1 MKAAGMVPLTL
12 NAADMKSLVSYLSSL
27 GGTSP
32 ATAAAAP
39 ASGSPSPEP
48 AKAEPD
54 ATAGSSKLNGGAIFK
69 AHKCDS
75 CHGTNGVG
83 GTAPRL
89 AGQNSSYLANQL
101 LRFRAGDRAS
111 TSEMTSIAKQLDRE
125 QIRAAAAF
133 LASQ

>member
-12 NAADMKSLVSYLSSL
+12 NAADMTALVSYLSSL
-27 GGTSP
+27 GGTS
-32 ATAAAAP
+32 AGSAAAP
-39 ASGSPSPEP
+39 SGSSSTVPAQAEP
-48 AKAEPD
+48 DAKAEP
-54 ATAGSSKLNGGAIFK
+54 SKLNGEAIFK

-83 GTAPRL
+83 GTAPRI

-101 LRFRAGDRAS
+101 LRFRAGDRAPA
-111 TSEMTSIAKQLDRE
+111 SEMTSIAKQLDGE
-125 QIRAAAAF
+125 QIRAVAAF